1 MNQLPVQL
9 LGAST
14 LYSAEELGG
23 VESIDPFIF
32 QGSHPESNVF
42 LFFSCKST
50 GPQSL
55 LRDTDVFIVLDTPN
69 NFENSSKDR
78 YHCQIIISWAD
89 LKEIPVPDANSER
102 IALMKKLTDNWSE
115 PFRSLVHKLPGDVE
129 VRSIR
134 IEDWMFR
141 LGREHAHPRAV
152 LMGDSAHTMTVCM

>member
-23 VESIDPFIF
+23 IESIDPFIF

-42 LFFSCKST
+42 LFFSCESTKSSVLIYRLLM
-50 GPQSL
+50 SL
-55 LRDTDVFIVLDTPN
+55 VLDTPN

-78 YHCQIIISWAD
+78 YQCQIIISWAD
-89 LKEIPVPDANSER
+89 SKRITVPDLNAER

-115 PFRSLVHKLPGDVE
+115 PFRSLVHKLPDDVE

-134 IEDWMFR
+134 IEDWMFS
-141 LGREHAHPRAV
+141 LGRAHAHPRAI
-152 LMGDSAHTMTVCM
+152 LMGDSAHTMTMCM